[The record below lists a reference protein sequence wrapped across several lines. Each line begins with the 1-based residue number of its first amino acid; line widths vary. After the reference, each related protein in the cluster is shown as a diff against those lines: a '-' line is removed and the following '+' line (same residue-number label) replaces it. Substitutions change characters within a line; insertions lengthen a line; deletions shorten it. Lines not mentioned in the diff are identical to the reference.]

1 MKKNNPQMVS
11 VEQNVEKRGTSC
23 QQ

>member
-1 MKKNNPQMVS
+1 MRKNNPQMVS